1 MKKLHIILK
10 AIIITGV
17 FFALVSPGVLHA
29 ATVLKFG
36 HAQPPSSTVNM
47 AAMEFKKAVEKASKG
62 EIIIEVFPG
71 GALGGNPQMVQAVRM
86 GSVDITTNGNSFYTA
101 FAPKLNVL
109 DLPYLFNGYLHVIAV
124 FDGPIGKSLL
134 EEFAQYNLK
143 GLAFLD
149 QGFRHTT
156 NNIRPIRVP
165 DDLKGIKIRVAPNKA
180 HVMCFQLLGANV
192 VTMSFTEVYMAMQ
205 TNAVDA
211 QENPTNV
218 IFASRFQEV
227 QKYMSLTRHAYT
239 VGPLVMNLKKF
250 NSLPKAH
257 QTILLDAAKAMAKNL
272 RNTHRKLEAE
282 QLQQMRAGGM
292 QIITN
297 INVEPFKNIVTEKT
311 REEYVSKFG
320 PDLLTQIIK
329 ADVKKK

>member
-1 MKKLHIILK
+1 MQRLLSIIKTVTFVALLF
-10 AIIITGV
+10 AFIGTGT
-17 FFALVSPGVLHA
+17 LHA

-47 AAMEFKKAVEKASKG
+47 AALEFKKAVEKASKG

-71 GALGGNPQMVQAVRM
+71 GALGGNPQMVQGVRM
-86 GSVDITTNGNSFYTA
+86 GSLDITTNGNSFYTA

-109 DLPYLFNGYLHVIAV
+109 DLPYLFNGYPHVVAV
-124 FDGPIGKSLL
+124 FDGPIGQALL
-134 EEFAQYNLK
+134 EEFTQYNLK

-156 NNIRPIRVP
+156 NNVRPIRVP

-211 QENPTNV
+211 QENPINV
-218 IFASRFQEV
+218 IEANRFQEV

-250 NSLPKAH
+250 NSLSKAH
-257 QTILLDAAKAMAKNL
+257 QAILMDAAKTMAKNL
-272 RNTHRKLEAE
+272 RRTHQKLEAE
-282 QLQQMRAGGM
+282 QLQKMRAGGM

-297 INVEPFKNIVTEKT
+297 INVEPFKKIVAEKT
-311 REEYVSKFG
+311 REEYISKFG
-320 PDLLTQIIK
+320 PDLLNQIIK